1 VFLSFSGIDASDN
14 ANLTIKFFPMQS
26 WVWAGFLL
34 TIIGSAIAAWPK
46 KRLAA

>member
-1 VFLSFSGIDASDN
+1 
-14 ANLTIKFFPMQS
+14 MQS

-46 KRLAA
+46 TTRLAA